1 MEADDAADLEAVDRG
16 DGKRGVADGGVGG
29 YFGDGEAL
37 GSEGEG
43 GARDESCREKRRE
56 HVRNKKDGVRCE
68 RMESCENL
76 NLCMERGGVW
86 KE

>member
-16 DGKRGVADGGVGG
+16 DGKRGVADGGGGG

-43 GARDESCREKRRE
+43 GARDESCRKRE
-56 HVRNKKDGVRCE
+56 ESTSGIK
-68 RMESCENL
+68 RMAC
-76 NLCMERGGVW
+76 GA
-86 KE
+86 KEWSRARI